1 MSDVT
6 HLYAVDHRALTA
18 FVVDNPDLERLE
30 VLLDRF
36 NIFEAMGIVEQERRH
51 SDFLA
56 FLLDPRQSHHLGG
69 TFARRLLQRTL
80 LMVDASR
87 TPVSAIDLD
96 GWPLAGL
103 TVQREWRNIDLLLT
117 DAAHRL
123 AVIVENKVRSQ
134 EHSDQLRR
142 YRATVEAQFPGW
154 KVLGLYLTPAGEP
167 PSDDMYVPVDY
178 GVVADTVE
186 AVAESRG
193 PSLEPAVHALMTH
206 YSAMLRRHLV
216 EDSEIA
222 RLCQQIYRNHQRAL
236 DLILEH
242 RPDDQAVMRDFL
254 VNLISARG
262 DLVLQN
268 VSKRRVHFTIP
279 DWDRWLAPTG
289 DQWRPDGQLLYFQ
302 FRNEPTKVNIE
313 LVVGPGPQELRDL
326 LISAAR
332 TTGSPLK
339 ATSRSTTTWMII
351 FNLNVLAARDFETAG
366 LDDLKDRVGKRW
378 LEFLD
383 HGLPVIREKL
393 DPIVEQL
400 GNMPSNSQNL

>member
-1 MSDVT
+1 M
-6 HLYAVDHRALTA
+6 
-18 FVVDNPDLERLE
+18 
-30 VLLDRF
+30 
-36 NIFEAMGIVEQERRH
+36 
-51 SDFLA
+51 
-56 FLLDPRQSHHLGG
+56 
-69 TFARRLLQRTL
+69 
-80 LMVDASR
+80 
-87 TPVSAIDLD
+87 
-96 GWPLAGL
+96 
-103 TVQREWRNIDLLLT
+103 
-117 DAAHRL
+117 
-123 AVIVENKVRSQ
+123 
-134 EHSDQLRR
+134 
-142 YRATVEAQFPGW
+142 
-154 KVLGLYLTPAGEP
+154 
-167 PSDDMYVPVDY
+167 
-178 GVVADTVE
+178 
-186 AVAESRG
+186 
-193 PSLEPAVHALMTH
+193 
-206 YSAMLRRHLV
+206 